1 MTRMLQDVIQCGPFA
16 QTVLGQMRS
25 DPLMVP
31 ALLKHVG
38 PSAMADWIKH
48 FSALFAYDVAWKVV
62 QPYSSQLLR
71 SKEGD
76 AAELFKTQQWLQSL
90 RFGSGNDYHG

>member
-1 MTRMLQDVIQCGPFA
+1 MLQDVIQCGPFA

-38 PSAMADWIKH
+38 PGALVDWVKH
-48 FSALFAYDVAWKVV
+48 FSALFAYDLAWRAV
-62 QPYSSQLLR
+62 QPWVPRLLKA
-71 SKEGD
+71 KEGD
-76 AAELFKTQQWLQSL
+76 PKGLFKAQQQLQAL